1 MAHYLAELYSP
12 KSAWLALDQNGR
24 RRLFETVGAGMGA
37 LTALG
42 VEALAFGETEAET
55 LNAPD
60 QKFFAIWRAP
70 DAAAIAALVSGISA
84 SGWLTISRPS
94 MPPAKAPTWAAIWR
108 ISRRCN
114 GQEMRHLQI

>member
-12 KSAWLALDQNGR
+12 KPAWLALDQNGR
-24 RRLFETVGAGMGA
+24 RRFFETVGAGMGA

-55 LNAPD
+55 LHAAD

-84 SGWLTISRPS
+84 SGWNDYFATINAAGEGVSMGSHLVHLT
-94 MPPAKAPTWAAIWR
+94 A
-108 ISRRCN
+108 
-114 GQEMRHLQI
+114 L

>member
-12 KSAWLALDQNGR
+12 KPTWLALDQNGR
-24 RRLFETVGAGMGA
+24 RRFFETVGAGMGP

-55 LNAPD
+55 LHAPD

-70 DAAAIAALVSGISA
+70 NAAAIAALISGISA
-84 SGWLTISRPS
+84 SGWHDYFATLNASGEDTGMNGHLAHLT
-94 MPPAKAPTWAAIWR
+94 A
-108 ISRRCN
+108 
-114 GQEMRHLQI
+114 L